1 MSTKAADFSL
11 ILKLLAGIVIGS
23 LAGTY
28 LGAHTESPLHCIMD
42 AVVSLRYIFGQII
55 FFLVP
60 LVIVG
65 FITPAIVRLGQ
76 NASKILFTAV
86 AIAYLSSIGRWDHA
100 IHIWDKKNVLYI
112 EAGFIYAESDDNGL
126 IMRTL
131 VAMGINKTDR
141 SFPIIIKESHEY
153 YEEALR
159 NLINDTVDA
168 LVSEYGYSR
177 TFQVYDAEKFE
188 RRFNGSCHMV
198 LDEKGERLDSDYKV
212 IEPNGSLIFSQ
223 VPAAVV
229 DYLI

>member
-1 MSTKAADFSL
+1 MGD
-11 ILKLLAGIVIGS
+11 
-23 LAGTY
+23 
-28 LGAHTESPLHCIMD
+28 
-42 AVVSLRYIFGQII
+42 
-55 FFLVP
+55 
-60 LVIVG
+60 
-65 FITPAIVRLGQ
+65 
-76 NASKILFTAV
+76 SKIRDYVRNDGGAEARVYVHETPEGLLGGLSDEALLLQDRWRGTLS
-86 AIAYLSSIGRWDHA
+86 YLSSIGRWDHA

-141 SFPIIIKESHEY
+141 SFPIIIKEGHEY

-168 LVSEYGYSR
+168 LVSGYGYSR
-177 TFQVYDAEKFE
+177 VFQVYDAEKFE
-188 RRFNGSCHMV
+188 RRFNGSCHMM

-212 IEPNGSLIFSQ
+212 VEPNGSLIFSQ